1 MNGRNRALFVIF
13 VLVAGT
19 IPACGPSQD
28 GQIEAG
34 GPGGAVQSFYRHLND
49 GAYPEAKA
57 LYTVEAREALDD
69 PEVFGSW
76 AEQATRKGTIS
87 KIEIVDSTVE
97 ETSAT
102 VEFEIVFDDGSKE
115 PHTVELVDE
124 GGQWRLGLIL

>member
-1 MNGRNRALFVIF
+1 VRPLAGRTDRSRRSGRGRPVFL
-13 VLVAGT
+13 
-19 IPACGPSQD
+19 PS
-28 GQIEAG
+28 
-34 GPGGAVQSFYRHLND
+34 S
-49 GAYPEAKA
+49 
-57 LYTVEAREALDD
+57 
-69 PEVFGSW
+69 
-76 AEQATRKGTIS
+76 EQATRKGTIS

>member
-1 MNGRNRALFVIF
+1 MNGRDRALI
-13 VLVAGT
+13 VLLALVVGG
-19 IPACGPSQD
+19 ILGCGPSQE
-28 GQIEAG
+28 GETEAG

-49 GAYPEAKA
+49 GDYPEAKV
-57 LYTVEAREALDD
+57 LYTSEARQALDD
-69 PEVFGSW
+69 PEMFGSW

-87 KIEIVDSTVE
+87 KIEIINSTVE

-124 GGQWRLGLIL
+124 DGQWKLGLIL